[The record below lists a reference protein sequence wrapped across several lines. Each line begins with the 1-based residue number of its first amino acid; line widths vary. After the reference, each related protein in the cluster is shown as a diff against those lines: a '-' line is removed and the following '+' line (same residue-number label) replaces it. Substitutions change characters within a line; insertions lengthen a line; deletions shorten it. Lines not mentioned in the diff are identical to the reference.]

1 MKFSTREDVAA
12 PIDAVFA
19 DLSNFEHYERQ
30 ALRRGAQV
38 RRLDQGPYQTGLSWD
53 VRFKFR
59 GKDRKL
65 IANLTH
71 FDAPNFV
78 QVDSQAAGIEGV
90 TLIELVP
97 LSPSRTRIAASVELR
112 ARTLTARLV
121 LQSLKLA
128 KSNLTNRFKKRVAD
142 YAVAIEEKHNGP
154 RF

>member
-12 PIDAVFA
+12 PIDVVFA
-19 DLSNFEHYERQ
+19 EMSDFAHFERQ

-38 RRLDQGPYQTGLSWD
+38 RRLDSGPYQVGTNWD

-59 GKDRKL
+59 GKERHL
-65 IANLTH
+65 IARLER
-71 FDAPNFV
+71 FEQPQV
-78 QVDSQAAGIEGV
+78 IQVDSKAAGIEGV

-97 LSPSRTRIAASVELR
+97 LSPARTRIAASIDLR

-121 LQSLKLA
+121 LQSMKLA
-128 KSNLTNRFKKRVAD
+128 KANLTNRFKKRIGE
-142 YAVAIEEKHNGP
+142 YAEMIEEKHNGP